1 MKTRLISL
9 LLLIFLGLGQNA
21 CDSQETSTYYLIR
34 HAEKDRTD
42 PSNKNPHLTE
52 AGHER
57 ALKWKKVLSSIEFDH
72 IYSTDYHRTIETVT
86 PIAEAQNLDIEF
98 YNPSDMFDANFKTQT
113 KGKVTLISGHSN
125 TTPFFANR
133 ILQEERYE
141 QIDDSNN
148 ANLYI
153 VEIRG
158 EHRSAQLLHIE

>member
-1 MKTRLISL
+1 MKQFLFI
-9 LLLIFLGLGQNA
+9 LLILFSIDLSGQD
-21 CDSQETSTYYLIR
+21 CTEIYLIR

-42 PSNKNPHLTE
+42 PTNKNPHLTE
-52 AGHER
+52 TGHER
-57 ALKWKKVLSSIEFDH
+57 AFKWKKVLSSIEFDH

-98 YNPSDMFDANFKTQT
+98 YDPSDMFDENFKAQT

-133 ILQEERYE
+133 ILEEERYE

>member
-42 PSNKNPHLTE
+42 PTNKNPHLTE

-98 YNPSDMFDANFKTQT
+98 YS
-113 KGKVTLISGHSN
+113 TL
-125 TTPFFANR
+125 R
-133 ILQEERYE
+133 
-141 QIDDSNN
+141 
-148 ANLYI
+148 
-153 VEIRG
+153 
-158 EHRSAQLLHIE
+158 